1 MTAPLT
7 HAPVVPA
14 PLRAWQ
20 RAALV
25 SYLRQNP
32 RDFLAVA
39 TPGAGKTTFALRI
52 AAELLGSGAI
62 QAITIVAPTE
72 HLKAQWAL
80 AAEKVGIKLD
90 PTFRNAMGK
99 ASGDYHGVV
108 LTYAQVAAH
117 PALHRN
123 RTTTRRTLVVLD
135 EIHHAGD
142 AKSWGDA
149 VREAFEP
156 ATRRLALT
164 GTPFRSDT
172 NPIPFV
178 RYERGKDGITRS
190 ASDHSYGYADAL
202 RDGVV
207 RPVLF
212 LAYSGTATWRT
223 RAGEE
228 MTATLGEPLTADQ
241 TAAAWRTALDPSGE
255 WIPSVLAAA
264 DRRLSQVRAGG
275 MPDAGAMVIATD
287 HKTAK
292 QYAEI
297 LHGITGTKPVVVLSD
312 DKTASKKIHA
322 FESSRDRW
330 LVAVRMVSE
339 GVDIPRLAV
348 GVYATSVS
356 TPLFFAQAVGRFV
369 RGRAHRETA
378 SVFVPSVPV
387 LLELAG
393 QMEDERDHALDGPA
407 KEQFLAD
414 ELLAVANRELDE
426 AGDEEPAFT
435 ALTASAHLDRVIFDG
450 GEYGTGAVP
459 GSAEE
464 EDFLGLPGLLAPD
477 QVAMLLQQHQA
488 RQLKAKKGTPVPPP
502 VPEAVSTYRAMQ
514 ELRKELNGL
523 VGAWHHRT
531 DMPHGKVHAELRA
544 ACGGPPSAQATAAQ
558 LQERID
564 TIRRW
569 ARERG

>member
-1 MTAPLT
+1 MVGDSLGRKRSLTASLEA
-7 HAPVVPA
+7 APAPA

-20 RAALV
+20 RSALV
-25 SYLRQNP
+25 AYLRSNP

-52 AAELLGSGAI
+52 ASELLATGAV
-62 QAITIVAPTE
+62 QAITVVAPTE
-72 HLKAQWAL
+72 HLKLQWAL
-80 AAEKVGIKLD
+80 AAARVGISLAPGFK
-90 PTFRNAMGK
+90 NAMG
-99 ASGDYHGVV
+99 ATSSDFHGVAV
-108 LTYAQVAAH
+108 TYAGVAAH
-117 PALHRN
+117 PLLHRA
-123 RTTTRRTLVVLD
+123 RTERRRTLVILD

-178 RYERGKDGITRS
+178 RYERGNDGITRS
-190 ASDHSYGYADAL
+190 ASDHSYGYGDAL

-241 TAAAWRTALDPSGE
+241 MAAAWRTALDPNGE

-292 QYAEI
+292 SYAEI
-297 LHGITGTKPVVVLSD
+297 LHRITGKKPIVVLSD

-322 FESSRDRW
+322 FETSKDRW

-339 GVDIPRLAV
+339 GVDIP
-348 GVYATSVS
+348 
-356 TPLFFAQAVGRFV
+356 
-369 RGRAHRETA
+369 
-378 SVFVPSVPV
+378 
-387 LLELAG
+387 
-393 QMEDERDHALDGPA
+393 
-407 KEQFLAD
+407 
-414 ELLAVANRELDE
+414 
-426 AGDEEPAFT
+426 
-435 ALTASAHLDRVIFDG
+435 
-450 GEYGTGAVP
+450 
-459 GSAEE
+459 
-464 EDFLGLPGLLAPD
+464 
-477 QVAMLLQQHQA
+477 
-488 RQLKAKKGTPVPPP
+488 
-502 VPEAVSTYRAMQ
+502 
-514 ELRKELNGL
+514 
-523 VGAWHHRT
+523 
-531 DMPHGKVHAELRA
+531 
-544 ACGGPPSAQATAAQ
+544 
-558 LQERID
+558 
-564 TIRRW
+564 
-569 ARERG
+569 